1 MRIIPITN
9 YDFIT
14 LAMSKVK
21 DSTNKDEIRE
31 HAAKLPTCLLR
42 SKMSDEMRFTRNDI
56 LTFFEMNYHENESA
70 LKNARE
76 VANINKEGVKRVY
89 EWWHSQIGRAMF
101 YACDGESLDYPIID
115 WNDFVES
122 IIYNKF
128 NTRKFLRERNQLD
141 ENSTFIDWAIQV
153 ALDMKKLKADEK
165 RFLIYV
171 GFMQV

>member
-1 MRIIPITN
+1 MRSMPITN

-21 DSTNKDEIRE
+21 DFTNKDEIRE

-42 SKMSDEMRFTRNDI
+42 SKMSDEMKFTRNDI

-76 VANINKEGVKRVY
+76 VASINKEGVKRVS
-89 EWWHSQIGRAMF
+89 EWWHNSIGLAMF
-101 YACDGESLDYPIID
+101 HACDGESLDYPIID
-115 WNDFVES
+115 WNAFVES
-122 IIYNKF
+122 LIYRKF
-128 NTRKFLRERNQLD
+128 DTRKFLRECGQLN
-141 ENSTFIDWAIQV
+141 ENDSFIDWAIQV
-153 ALDMKKLKADEK
+153 ALNMKKLKADEK

>member
-1 MRIIPITN
+1 MRVIPITN

-89 EWWHSQIGRAMF
+89 EWWHGQIGRAMF

-115 WNDFVES
+115 WNAFVES
-122 IIYNKF
+122 IIYSKF
-128 NTRKFLRERNQLD
+128 NTRKFLRERGQLD

>member
-1 MRIIPITN
+1 MRVIPIIN

-21 DSTNKDEIRE
+21 DSANKDEIRE

-89 EWWHSQIGRAMF
+89 EWWHAQVGLAMF
-101 YACDGESLDYPIID
+101 HACDGESLDYPIID
-115 WNDFVES
+115 WNVFVES
-122 IIYNKF
+122 IIYSKF
-128 NTRKFLRERNQLD
+128 NTRKFLRERGQLD

>member
-89 EWWHSQIGRAMF
+89 EWWHGQIGRAMF

-115 WNDFVES
+115 WNAFVES